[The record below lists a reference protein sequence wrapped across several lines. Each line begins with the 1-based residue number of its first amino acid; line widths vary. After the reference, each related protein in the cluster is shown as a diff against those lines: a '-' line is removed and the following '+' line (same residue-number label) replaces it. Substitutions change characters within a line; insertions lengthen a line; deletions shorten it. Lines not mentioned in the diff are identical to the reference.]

1 MQWEWVFVV
10 MLFVNVGPLF
20 TFLTFYFGDVG
31 YKSEDSS
38 ANDIDANSVD
48 VNSADANS
56 AGMISL

>member
-1 MQWEWVFVV
+1 V